1 MASRKTTARRPAARP
16 APHAR
21 KRAAGFDP
29 MLMAVL
35 SSRLEAIVREMSN
48 TVMKASRS
56 AAITNARDM
65 SCALLT
71 YDHQLICVEESMPIH
86 TNSLELNTQQVT
98 RLFPEIREG
107 DAFFNNSPFHGC
119 THHADMTLCVP
130 VFVDGEPLF
139 WTLSRSH
146 HADTGASQPTT
157 MDANFHTV
165 YEEGLHLPIMRF
177 QENFQDRDDL
187 IRMCRQNFRVSHV
200 WYGDYRAQVGGC
212 RVAERRLQELVR
224 RYGKKT
230 IKDFIAAW
238 LEYGKR
244 RAIEAIRQLPGGSYS
259 YTTCHDPIPGIA
271 PDGIAITARVKVDPR
286 AGEVTV
292 DLRDNPDCVPGGVNL
307 SETCATAAC
316 RIGVFNNLDP
326 TIPHNQGSAS
336 RVKVLL
342 RDGCV
347 VGRPTFPAGTSNATM
362 GVNDRL
368 INAVQ
373 CSFTHMGEPYGMAE
387 GGTEFGTFM
396 GVVSGLDGR
405 REGKPRDY
413 INMIFLG
420 LSAGPA
426 NHGHD
431 GWLTYE
437 APNGGGVLKIDSI
450 EIDEAMYPI
459 LVTGRNVA
467 RDTMGAGRWNG
478 APSTEGAYE
487 SLSGDMM
494 VAYCS
499 DGDINA
505 AKGVLGGQGGQPV
518 VNSKRRRNGEVE
530 TLPSFHIATC
540 HPGEQMLFR
549 SCAGGGYGRPE
560 QRDPARVAK
569 DVNRRWLSVER
580 AEAVHRVA
588 LTLAPNGI
596 DYVVDQARTAA
607 LRA

>member
-1 MASRKTTARRPAARP
+1 
-16 APHAR
+16 
-21 KRAAGFDP
+21 
-29 MLMAVL
+29 
-35 SSRLEAIVREMSN
+35 
-48 TVMKASRS
+48 
-56 AAITNARDM
+56 
-65 SCALLT
+65 
-71 YDHQLICVEESMPIH
+71 
-86 TNSLELNTQQVT
+86 
-98 RLFPEIREG
+98 
-107 DAFFNNSPFHGC
+107 
-119 THHADMTLCVP
+119 
-130 VFVDGEPLF
+130 
-139 WTLSRSH
+139 
-146 HADTGASQPTT
+146 
-157 MDANFHTV
+157 
-165 YEEGLHLPIMRF
+165 
-177 QENFQDRDDL
+177 
-187 IRMCRQNFRVSHV
+187 
-200 WYGDYRAQVGGC
+200 
-212 RVAERRLQELVR
+212 
-224 RYGKKT
+224 
-230 IKDFIAAW
+230 
-238 LEYGKR
+238 
-244 RAIEAIRQLPGGSYS
+244 
-259 YTTCHDPIPGIA
+259 
-271 PDGIAITARVKVDPR
+271 
-286 AGEVTV
+286 
-292 DLRDNPDCVPGGVNL
+292 
-307 SETCATAAC
+307 
-316 RIGVFNNLDP
+316 
-326 TIPHNQGSAS
+326 
-336 RVKVLL
+336 
-342 RDGCV
+342 V
-347 VGRPTFPAGTSNATM
+347 VGRPTYPVGTSNATM
-362 GVNDRL
+362 GTNDRL

-373 CSFTHMGEPYGMAE
+373 CSFTGMGEPYGMAE

-396 GVVSGLDGR
+396 GVVSGLDAR
-405 REGKPRDY
+405 RGGKPRDY

-467 RDTMGAGRWNG
+467 RDTMGAGHWNG

-518 VNSKRRRNGEVE
+518 VNSKRLRNGEVE

-560 QRDPARVAK
+560 QRDPERVAK
-569 DVNRRWLSVER
+569 DVNRRWLSAER

-607 LRA
+607 LRT